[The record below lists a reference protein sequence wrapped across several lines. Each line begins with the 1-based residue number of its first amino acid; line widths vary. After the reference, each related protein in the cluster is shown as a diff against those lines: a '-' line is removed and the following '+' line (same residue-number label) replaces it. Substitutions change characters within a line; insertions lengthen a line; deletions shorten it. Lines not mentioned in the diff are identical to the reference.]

1 MKLMI
6 RAVVLCL
13 VVVAIGFTQD
23 RVSSTTGEINGNS
36 VSVLEKMPQS
46 LEVRFALSALP
57 QFLRNDA
64 TVYVLDPA
72 RGYSL
77 ARQGN
82 NGQSCFV
89 ERTEWKKA
97 EYRDDIY
104 TPICYDSAGA
114 KSQMQVYFDV
124 AELRAKGISA
134 ATVKKEIEAKFAD
147 GIYKA
152 PSRAGFSYMVAPIMR
167 TSVSP
172 DPNNKTVMT
181 FSMPHIMY
189 YAPNVTQADVGGAQP
204 MGPYPVV
211 SQPGPQGYLIQSLGQ
226 AESAQILS
234 DESALVEDLCR
245 YRSFLCLKAN
255 GALGSASE
263 KMK

>member
-13 VVVAIGFTQD
+13 VVVAIGLTQD
-23 RVSSTTGEINGNS
+23 RASSTTGEINGNS

-97 EYRDDIY
+97 EYREDIY

-172 DPNNKTVMT
+172 DPNNNGPGLVFVRMRDGLSAAAGRADMQRITDAANK
-181 FSMPHIMY
+181 
-189 YAPNVTQADVGGAQP
+189 ALAADPNAAGTQVAILGVQRPAEIVNFRT
-204 MGPYPVV
+204 MGSTP
-211 SQPGPQGYLIQSLGQ
+211 
-226 AESAQILS
+226 ILPIG
-234 DESALVEDLCR
+234 R
-245 YRSFLCLKAN
+245 
-255 GALGSASE
+255 
-263 KMK
+263 